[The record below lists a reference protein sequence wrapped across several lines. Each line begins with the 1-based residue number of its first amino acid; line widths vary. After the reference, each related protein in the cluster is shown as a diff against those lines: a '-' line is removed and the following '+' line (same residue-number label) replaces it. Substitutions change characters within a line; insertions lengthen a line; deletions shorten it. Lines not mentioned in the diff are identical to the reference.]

1 MMPAVTRN
9 TWKSSLIHINPIRH
23 LSPDLLVVR
32 IDIGGAAVAVPG
44 TVEVRQGLLQTPGAV
59 PGHGAECDQAVTPG
73 DENTR
78 PGRYGAGVAA
88 TCDMKYRVFIFNSVL
103 SQKVP

>member
-1 MMPAVTRN
+1 M
-9 TWKSSLIHINPIRH
+9 
-23 LSPDLLVVR
+23 
-32 IDIGGAAVAVPG
+32 AVPG

-88 TCDMKYRVFIFNSVL
+88 TCDMKYKVFILHFVVSQKSAINIIKIMRKDGVL
-103 SQKVP
+103 SQKVLA

>member
-1 MMPAVTRN
+1 M
-9 TWKSSLIHINPIRH
+9 
-23 LSPDLLVVR
+23 
-32 IDIGGAAVAVPG
+32 AVPG
-44 TVEVRQGLLQTPGAV
+44 TVEVRQGFLQPPGAV